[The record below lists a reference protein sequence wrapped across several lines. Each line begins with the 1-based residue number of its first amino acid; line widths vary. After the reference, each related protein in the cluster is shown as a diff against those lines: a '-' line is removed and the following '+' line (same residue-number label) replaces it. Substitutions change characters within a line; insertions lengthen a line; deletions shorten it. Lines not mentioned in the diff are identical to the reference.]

1 MQNRRIHGRYWQ
13 ERDVMT
19 DFLLIYKGGDPSWR
33 ERPAAEI
40 EAAMQ
45 AWGQWFKQLE
55 ATGNL
60 RNPGAPLAP
69 GGVALRANG
78 KAIQTDMATA
88 EVKELIGGYSVIA
101 ADSLEQAAELAKG
114 SPFLRNN
121 PNGTVLVRPI
131 LQMS

>member
-1 MQNRRIHGRYWQ
+1 MA
-13 ERDVMT
+13 
-19 DFLLIYKGGDPSWR
+19 DFLLIYQGGDPSWR

-69 GGVALRANG
+69 GGVVLRTNG
-78 KAIQTDMATA
+78 RAIQTDTAMA
-88 EVKELIGGYSVIA
+88 EVKELIGGYSIIA
-101 ADSLEQAAELAKG
+101 ADTLEQAAELAKG

-121 PNGTVLVRPI
+121 PTGSVLVRPI
-131 LQMS
+131 LQMG

>member
-1 MQNRRIHGRYWQ
+1 MA
-13 ERDVMT
+13 
-19 DFLLIYKGGDPSWR
+19 DFLVIYQGGDPSWR
-33 ERPAAEI
+33 NRPASEI

-69 GGVALRANG
+69 GGVVLRTKG
-78 KAIQTDMATA
+78 RGIQTDTSMA
-88 EVKELIGGYSVIA
+88 EVKELIGGYSVISA
-101 ADSLEQAAELAKG
+101 ESLELAAELAKG

-121 PNGTVLVRPI
+121 PSGAVVVRPI
-131 LQMS
+131 LQMG

>member
-1 MQNRRIHGRYWQ
+1 MA
-13 ERDVMT
+13 
-19 DFLLIYKGGDPSWR
+19 DFLLIYQGGEANWR
-33 ERPAAEI
+33 NRPAADI

-60 RNPGAPLAP
+60 RNPGSPLAP
-69 GGVALRANG
+69 GSIVVRSNG
-78 KAIQTDMATA
+78 IQTDTATA

-121 PNGTVLVRPI
+121 PNGSVLVRPI
-131 LQMS
+131 MKMG

>member
-1 MQNRRIHGRYWQ
+1 
-13 ERDVMT
+13 VA
-19 DFLLIYKGGDPSWR
+19 DFLLIYQGGDPSWR
-33 ERPAAEI
+33 ERPQAEI
-40 EAAMQ
+40 DAAMQ

-69 GGVALRANG
+69 GGVVLRTNG
-78 KAIQTDMATA
+78 RGIQTDTAMA
-88 EVKELIGGYSVIA
+88 EVKELIGGYSIIA

-121 PNGTVLVRPI
+121 PSGAVVVRPI
-131 LQMS
+131 LQMG

>member
-1 MQNRRIHGRYWQ
+1 
-13 ERDVMT
+13 
-19 DFLLIYKGGDPSWR
+19 
-33 ERPAAEI
+33 
-40 EAAMQ
+40 MQ

-69 GGVALRANG
+69 GGIVLRTNG
-78 KAIQTDMATA
+78 GGIVTDKAMA
-88 EVKELIGGYSVIA
+88 EVKELIGGYSILA

-121 PNGTVLVRPI
+121 PTGTVLVRPI
-131 LQMS
+131 LQMG

>member
-1 MQNRRIHGRYWQ
+1 MADY
-13 ERDVMT
+13 
-19 DFLLIYKGGDPSWR
+19 LLIYQGGDPSWR
-33 ERPAAEI
+33 ERSAAEI
-40 EAAMQ
+40 DAAMQ

-69 GGVALRANG
+69 GGVALRTNG
-78 KAIQTDMATA
+78 RGSQTDTAMA
-88 EVKELIGGYSVIA
+88 EVKELIGGYSIIA

-121 PNGTVLVRPI
+121 PSGTVLVRPI
-131 LQMS
+131 LQMG

>member
-1 MQNRRIHGRYWQ
+1 MA
-13 ERDVMT
+13 
-19 DFLLIYKGGDPSWR
+19 DFLVIYQGGNLSWR

-55 ATGNL
+55 STGNL

-69 GGVALRANG
+69 GGVVLRTNG
-78 KAIQTDMATA
+78 RGIQTDMPMA
-88 EVKELIGGYSVIA
+88 EVKELIGGYSVISASSLEEA
-101 ADSLEQAAELAKG
+101 ADLAKG

-121 PNGTVLVRPI
+121 PDGSVQVLPI
-131 LQMS
+131 MQMG